1 MGKIAE
7 IIESGKAP
15 GFDQKQKSERDPDRA
30 VPRAF
35 KSLSND
41 QVRKFTRES
50 GFSVDHVKR
59 VWEMAVAGLLCLW
72 LTFGALAAD
81 INKGYSFTPT
91 DRVTNTKL
99 NNLVD
104 AATINTTFFTDKSS
118 GTPAAADT
126 FLLARSGNFYR
137 ATFASM
143 VRDYTGLI
151 TEQSEDTTPATGD
164 FVLTY
169 DISATSYKKVQLM
182 SLWTNDFLINGR
194 AALTNVTG
202 ATLLLGYD
210 PATGAY
216 GKTTVSNLT
225 QQLYGFLS
233 FTNLALHTA
242 PTNDDRLLIWDS
254 LNGTNKQTTLSGLFT
269 NLPAATTNAGDAKML
284 VVSNGTPQITTL
296 ALLTTNIATLLQS
309 NAVITRKFTSFD
321 VSIGSSV
328 AQLIDTNHGLG
339 STPRN
344 WRWTLKCVTADLN
357 YAVGDEIDYALALGS
372 GFVEAFTCGV
382 NSTNVWAAQT
392 DGSPSLNARS
402 TGGAY
407 TLGSSYAITP
417 ARWKLKCYAEA
428 TP

>member
-269 NLPAATTNAGDAKML
+269 NLPTVTTNGPNDYFIL
-284 VVSNGTPQITTL
+284 VTNGTPVKMTGNSFSNVLRTTL
-296 ALLTTNIATLLQS
+296 SGIIYRTNSVPLATGNML
-309 NAVITRKFTSFD
+309 NVP
-321 VSIGSSV
+321 
-328 AQLIDTNHGLG
+328 HGLG
-339 STPRN
+339 SA
-344 WRWTLKCVTADLN
+344 ADIVRLSLVCTN
-357 YAVGDEIDYALALGS
+357 ASDGWVAGDEIEANCVSASPDS
-372 GFVEAFTCGV
+372 SQSDTQAFTFGG
-382 NSTNVWAAQT
+382 NSTNVFVSFSTT
-392 DGSPSLNARS
+392 DGSGYFYTSK
-402 TGGAY
+402 TGDGHSAF
-407 TLGSSYAITP
+407 TP
-417 ARWKLKCYAEA
+417 ANWLAKLIAIKY
-428 TP
+428 P